1 MIAGVFFRTNKA
13 NHMTTLQEIA
23 DANSVS
29 LSDPAG
35 LRYARMVLEELN
47 YYGGSFPKPYEIAD
61 ELREDSADVV

>member
-1 MIAGVFFRTNKA
+1 
-13 NHMTTLQEIA
+13 MTTLQEVA
-23 DANSVS
+23 DANGVS

-35 LRYARMVLEELN
+35 LRYALMALDELK

>member
-1 MIAGVFFRTNKA
+1 
-13 NHMTTLQEIA
+13 MTTLQEIA
-23 DANSVS
+23 DANGVS

-35 LRYARMVLEELN
+35 LRYAQMVLEELS